1 MKALLKKT
9 IDLWLQM
16 RWLKSIEKE
25 NRKCRKAYEKYKR
38 HSYVALKL
46 CERYKEL
53 YPDTVVETERSE
65 NGKS

>member
-1 MKALLKKT
+1 MRELLKQT

-16 RWLKSIEKE
+16 RWLKSVEKE

-38 HSYVALKL
+38 HNHVALKL
-46 CERYKEL
+46 FERYTEL
-53 YPDTVVETERSE
+53 YPDTVTKTERSE